1 MDVLF
6 GTSWKSS
13 VISLIAG
20 FALYFQQVGVSFPE
34 TKGEWGTAIVA
45 ALIFA
50 WGRLTKDADQSGVAK
65 V

>member
-13 VISLIAG
+13 VVSLIAG
-20 FALYFQQVGVSFPE
+20 MALYFQQFGVSFPQ
-34 TKGEWGTAIVA
+34 TAGEWGTAIVS

-50 WGRLTKDADQSGVAK
+50 WGRITKDADQSGVAK

>member
-1 MDVLF
+1 MDLLF

-13 VISLIAG
+13 VVSLIAG

-34 TKGEWGTAIVA
+34 TKGEWGAALVS

-50 WGRLTKDADQSGVAK
+50 WGRLTKDADQTGAATV
-65 V
+65 